1 MATKRRQERIAEYI
15 QEIISELVLMR
26 VKDPRLGNVTITSAE
41 ITRDLGL
48 ATVWYTVLG
57 DQEETDQAKEGLAS
71 DMGFIRR
78 EMGTRLRL
86 RHTPELVF
94 KRDDSWER
102 GSRIDALL
110 ERIALEREE

>member
-57 DQEETDQAKEGLAS
+57 DQEETDRAKEGLAS
-71 DMGFIRR
+71 AMGFVRR
-78 EMGTRLRL
+78 EMGARLRL

-110 ERIALEREE
+110 ERIALERGE